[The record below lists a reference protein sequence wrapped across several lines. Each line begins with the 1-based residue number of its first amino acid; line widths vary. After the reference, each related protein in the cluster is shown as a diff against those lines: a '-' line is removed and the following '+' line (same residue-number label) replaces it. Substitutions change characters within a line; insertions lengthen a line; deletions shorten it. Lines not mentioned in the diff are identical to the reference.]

1 MAHNGEITGVYKM
14 SQITGP
20 VFNIFGGQST
30 DGESQWRQSLNQA
43 LLKIDATISLSV
55 ILIDSLYTPST
66 PTAGDRYVVGV
77 GATGAF
83 ATHDKQIAVY
93 TYNASGTLG
102 WVFYAPIN
110 GLIAYETTN
119 QTSYIYNSTSSAWE
133 SQPNQAESFVIP
145 NVGEFSGDYVTGQ
158 SGNFLID
165 SFDKTVYGACEYLIY
180 VKRPSTSYKQV
191 SKFIVTHDDST
202 TSQIVDYGKIYSDQ
216 SVPLATF
223 SSDISGNNV
232 RLLASALYA
241 NLTVRVMKILI
252 NI

>member
-1 MAHNGEITGVYKM
+1 M

-20 VFNIFGGQST
+20 VFGIYGGQT
-30 DGESQWRQSLNQA
+30 NDGESQWRQAINQSLI
-43 LLKIDATISLSV
+43 KIDATISLSV
-55 ILIDSLYTPST
+55 LNNDQIVTPAS
-66 PTAGDRYVVGV
+66 PTSGDRYIVGSS
-77 GATGAF
+77 ATGSF
-83 ATHDKQIAVY
+83 SGHDKEIAVY
-93 TYNASGTLG
+93 TYSPSGVLQ

-110 GLIAYETTN
+110 GLKAYNISDSTT
-119 QTSYIYNSTSSAWE
+119 YIYDSSVSNWVAMP
-133 SQPNQAESFVIP
+133 SVAGSFEIP
-145 NVGEFSGDYVTGQ
+145 NVGEFSGAYVTGQ

-165 SFDKTVYGACEYLIY
+165 SFDKTLYGACEYLIY

-191 SKFIVTHDDST
+191 SKFIVTHDGST
-202 TSQIVDYGKIYSDQ
+202 TTQLVDYAKIYSDQ

-232 RLLASALYA
+232 RLLATALYS